1 MNNLKLFVALR
12 QQILLCQCLSQL
24 ESLDKETAKTASSL
38 LKVNIVMSSYEGEEI
53 TEVPSLETST
63 VQGSRR
69 NFKRSCPVLI
79 AFFALFLETFWSKND
94 GPQSKV
100 MQVWMMNKCVDL
112 PHWNLGYLYCALTG
126 NKTNSHLDF
135 LSECNNNTLRGCP
148 FKELHGSVKYTSV

>member
-69 NFKRSCPVLI
+69 NFKRSCPFRGFSV
-79 AFFALFLETFWSKND
+79 FLETFWD
-94 GPQSKV
+94 
-100 MQVWMMNKCVDL
+100 
-112 PHWNLGYLYCALTG
+112 
-126 NKTNSHLDF
+126 
-135 LSECNNNTLRGCP
+135 
-148 FKELHGSVKYTSV
+148 